1 MKKIRGSTPS
11 HRGEKRV
18 NRFFTG
24 MQHSTSDKKTNVYL
38 GLLTRLKYSLR
49 LGGYCGLLD
58 LFTAE
63 TQRYTSN
70 AETRGFEI
78 RLS

>member
-1 MKKIRGSTPS
+1 
-11 HRGEKRV
+11 
-18 NRFFTG
+18 
-24 MQHSTSDKKTNVYL
+24 MQHSTTDKKTNVYL

-49 LGGYCGLLD
+49 LGGYCGLLN
-58 LFTAE
+58 LFAAE